1 MPATAANPGP
11 VTRTARHRHQFTFD
25 RAPGLPICAC
35 PISLTNARPTV
46 AKPELGLKRLCP
58 SCGARYYYL
67 NRSPILCPKCGT
79 QFDAGL
85 AARARPSTA
94 IDDEEDSEEEITEV
108 GTLTP
113 EFVSLEDAEDADG
126 DDVPDIEDPDIED
139 ETPED
144 DVFLEEEDED
154 GGDMSD
160 LIGDVGDEEEH

>member
-1 MPATAANPGP
+1 
-11 VTRTARHRHQFTFD
+11 
-25 RAPGLPICAC
+25 
-35 PISLTNARPTV
+35 V
-46 AKPELGLKRLCP
+46 AKSELGLKRLCP
-58 SCGARYYYL
+58 SCGAKYYDL
-67 NRSPILCPKCGT
+67 NRSPILCPKCGA

-85 AARARPSTA
+85 AARARPATA
-94 IDDEEDSEEEITEV
+94 VEDEEDTEEEITEV
-108 GTLTP
+108 GALTP

-160 LIGDVGDEEEH
+160 IIGDVGDEEEH

>member
-1 MPATAANPGP
+1 M
-11 VTRTARHRHQFTFD
+11 
-25 RAPGLPICAC
+25 
-35 PISLTNARPTV
+35 

-58 SCGARYYYL
+58 SCGAKYYDL
-67 NRSPILCPKCGT
+67 NRTPILCPKCGA

-85 AARARPSTA
+85 AARARPATA
-94 IDDEEDSEEEITEV
+94 IDDEDDTEEEVVEV

-126 DDVPDIEDPDIED
+126 DDVPDIEDADIED

-154 GGDMSD
+154 DDGVTG
-160 LIGDVGDEEEH
+160 IIRDVDSEEER

>member
-1 MPATAANPGP
+1 M
-11 VTRTARHRHQFTFD
+11 
-25 RAPGLPICAC
+25 
-35 PISLTNARPTV
+35 

-58 SCGARYYYL
+58 SCGAKYYDL
-67 NRSPILCPKCGT
+67 NRSPILCPKCGA

-85 AARARPSTA
+85 AARARPATA
-94 IDDEEDSEEEITEV
+94 IDDEDDTEEEVVEV

-126 DDVPDIEDPDIED
+126 DDVPDIEDADIED

-154 GGDMSD
+154 DDGVTG
-160 LIGDVGDEEEH
+160 IIRDVDSEEER

>member
-1 MPATAANPGP
+1 M
-11 VTRTARHRHQFTFD
+11 
-25 RAPGLPICAC
+25 
-35 PISLTNARPTV
+35 

-58 SCGARYYYL
+58 SCGAKYYDL

-85 AARARPSTA
+85 AARARPA
-94 IDDEEDSEEEITEV
+94 AAVEDEEDTEEEVVEV
-108 GTLTP
+108 GAITP

-139 ETPED
+139 EAPED